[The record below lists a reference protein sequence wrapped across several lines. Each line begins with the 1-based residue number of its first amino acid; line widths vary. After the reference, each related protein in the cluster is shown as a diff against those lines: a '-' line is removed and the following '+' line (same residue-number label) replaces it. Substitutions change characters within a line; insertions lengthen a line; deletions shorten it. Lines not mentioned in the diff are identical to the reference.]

1 MIQPIN
7 FTNKQNLHQTF
18 RTSKNIE
25 KTINN
30 YDILKTE
37 KQKTSN
43 NHILWYSLVSITT
56 ITFTGIAFNKIKMKN
71 IRKKLDE
78 MKLYPKDIEY
88 RKKILSELGIDKNK
102 FYKLRSIIG
111 IEELKSKMEVISKDI
126 KNFLPGEKSYRADG
140 EAIFPSKENVKS
152 AKFTANL
159 HTHTIYSD
167 GKFTIQEL
175 LEQAAKYGNERVKK
189 LGKNNPFYIAITD
202 HDTLQGCK
210 EAINIILKNPKK
222 YENLRLVLGIE
233 NTTVANYPHILK
245 GPVDIHLISYA
256 INPFDKSLNDYF
268 NKKIE
273 INKSNISKALDYANN
288 EFKDLLQKT
297 DCKYSFEDF
306 TKLDLALKYG
316 LKSADLY
323 TKDYLQFKLIF
334 SECVENNKVLSKF
347 LKKNKIKMDYT
358 SPIPMIGKNLDYS
371 RGQKYYE
378 YYFEAIKD
386 YIKNLASKNDYKLI
400 EKQLNTIPQELYTA
414 LNEFETSVSNTNSKL
429 HVPRVEFPQ
438 FEEAVNFLKNQE
450 NCVLGIAHPGVAFP
464 FANLK
469 NSETT
474 IRFYDE
480 LYRDF
485 KKFGGDKAYYAEDNY
500 AAYFKKNEPVAK
512 ELSKIS
518 NNYGLK
524 KIGGLDT
531 HIKDIF
537 SSK

>member
-1 MIQPIN
+1 M
-7 FTNKQNLHQTF
+7 
-18 RTSKNIE
+18 
-25 KTINN
+25 
-30 YDILKTE
+30 
-37 KQKTSN
+37 
-43 NHILWYSLVSITT
+43 
-56 ITFTGIAFNKIKMKN
+56 
-71 IRKKLDE
+71 
-78 MKLYPKDIEY
+78 
-88 RKKILSELGIDKNK
+88 
-102 FYKLRSIIG
+102 
-111 IEELKSKMEVISKDI
+111 
-126 KNFLPGEKSYRADG
+126 
-140 EAIFPSKENVKS
+140 
-152 AKFTANL
+152 
-159 HTHTIYSD
+159 
-167 GKFTIQEL
+167 
-175 LEQAAKYGNERVKK
+175 
-189 LGKNNPFYIAITD
+189 
-202 HDTLQGCK
+202 
-210 EAINIILKNPKK
+210 
-222 YENLRLVLGIE
+222 GIE

-400 EKQLNTIPQELYTA
+400 EKQLNTIPQELYTS

-438 FEEAVNFLKNQE
+438 FEEAVNFLKNQ
-450 NCVLGIAHPGVAFP
+450 
-464 FANLK
+464 
-469 NSETT
+469 
-474 IRFYDE
+474 
-480 LYRDF
+480 
-485 KKFGGDKAYYAEDNY
+485 
-500 AAYFKKNEPVAK
+500 
-512 ELSKIS
+512 
-518 NNYGLK
+518 
-524 KIGGLDT
+524 
-531 HIKDIF
+531 
-537 SSK
+537 